1 LHFCKVL
8 QFYPQDPGESS
19 VTWAKHVNQSI
30 EPKPML
36 TLDMGSA
43 RVAGAAPPGWITLKS
58 LGFLT

>member
-1 LHFCKVL
+1 MVL
-8 QFYPQDPGESS
+8 QFYPQGPGESS

-36 TLDMGSA
+36 LPTLDMGSA